1 VNPNAQHL
9 ECWLRDPDRYVV
21 VPASRDAKV
30 D

>member
-21 VPASRDAKV
+21 VPASRDGEV